1 MTGDATHD
9 AVLVFSKSWGALYIL
24 VFFLAAVAWA
34 YWPSKKETVD
44 DASQWPLD
52 EEDRPCR

>member
-1 MTGDATHD
+1 MTGDTTYD

-24 VFFLAAVAWA
+24 VFFLAAVVWA
-34 YWPSKKETVD
+34 YWPSNKKTFD
-44 DASQWPLD
+44 DASQRPLD